1 MGERMADFPFDIVG
15 FDLDGTLLDTS
26 DELTLSLNH
35 ALSTIDIPPL
45 SQAEVRPMVGLG
57 AKHMLRMG
65 LEASGAGDDALADR
79 LLPVL
84 VDHYDA
90 HLGSGSPPF
99 PGLITAMDELAE
111 LGVRFAI
118 VTNKYERLAVK
129 LLDKT
134 GFAKRFEAIIGGDT
148 LPGGKRKPDAAPI
161 LQMIDRSGGGRAAFI
176 GDSIYDV
183 EAARNAGIPSVAV
196 SFGFLHQPV
205 EELGADAVIDHFDAL
220 VQTLRAL
227 G

>member
-1 MGERMADFPFDIVG
+1 
-15 FDLDGTLLDTS
+15 
-26 DELTLSLNH
+26 
-35 ALSTIDIPPL
+35 
-45 SQAEVRPMVGLG
+45 MVGLG

-65 LEASGAGDDALADR
+65 LKVSGASDDALADR

-90 HLGSGSPPF
+90 HLGYGSPPF
-99 PGLITAMDELAE
+99 PGLIAAMDEMAD
-111 LGVRFAI
+111 LGVRFAV

-129 LLDKT
+129 LLDKK
-134 GFAKRFEAIIGGDT
+134 GFSERFVAIIGGDT

-161 LQMIDRSGGGRAAFI
+161 LEMIERSGSRRAAFI

-205 EELGADAVIDHFDAL
+205 EELDADAVIDHYDGL
-220 VQTLRAL
+220 VPTLRTL